1 MTIVMMIMR
10 RIFRIG
16 QKTKIKTKWRELE
29 MPCRE
34 RRLKQTSTRRGR
46 FTGRKRSNK
55 STSSRLHKITHSS
68 LIRTLMDS

>member
-10 RIFRIG
+10 RIFKIG
-16 QKTKIKTKWRELE
+16 QKTKIKTKWRGLE
-29 MPCRE
+29 MQCRE
-34 RRLKQTSTRRGR
+34 KRLKLTNTRKGR
-46 FTGRKRSNK
+46 FIGRRRSNR